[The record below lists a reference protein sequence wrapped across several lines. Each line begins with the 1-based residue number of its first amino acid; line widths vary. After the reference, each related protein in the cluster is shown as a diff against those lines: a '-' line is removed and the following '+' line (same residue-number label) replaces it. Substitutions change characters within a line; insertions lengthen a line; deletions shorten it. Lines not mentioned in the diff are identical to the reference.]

1 VNGIKCEL
9 AQTFHDRPYLKTM
22 VREDDGGADIAGSL
36 VLSNVV
42 VNQVSATGG
51 AQIPLAVAI
60 GPSIGAGRT
69 STSSQSFEIKFTY
82 NVDSGDPVPNYC
94 SIPSKDVA
102 VVEGDPFTDML
113 NALLLEYNKVEA
125 AKPQIRLGSI
135 GYTGKFEVKEEST
148 GGLKLQFLFLTLG
161 STTTHAE
168 TNGNALNLLF
178 NFKLDPRL
186 MIEVQ

>member
-1 VNGIKCEL
+1 
-9 AQTFHDRPYLKTM
+9 
-22 VREDDGGADIAGSL
+22 
-36 VLSNVV
+36 
-42 VNQVSATGG
+42 
-51 AQIPLAVAI
+51 
-60 GPSIGAGRT
+60 
-69 STSSQSFEIKFTY
+69 
-82 NVDSGDPVPNYC
+82 
-94 SIPSKDVA
+94 
-102 VVEGDPFTDML
+102 
-113 NALLLEYNKVEA
+113 VEA

-148 GGLKLQFLFLTLG
+148 GGLKLQFHFLTLG